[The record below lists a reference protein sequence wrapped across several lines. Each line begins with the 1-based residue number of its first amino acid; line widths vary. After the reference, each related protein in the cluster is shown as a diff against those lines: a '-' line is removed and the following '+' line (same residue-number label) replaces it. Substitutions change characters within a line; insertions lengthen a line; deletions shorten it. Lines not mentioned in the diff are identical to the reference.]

1 MRFRMTHYRRPAQK
15 FHSIAM
21 SCLKNDEYIRIC
33 FSHGLDVYLHAGA
46 VVDVDV
52 DVDVAQLVVDP
63 TGQMSCKTISFFTG
77 RQLTS

>member
-1 MRFRMTHYRRPAQK
+1 MTHYRRPAQK

-33 FSHGLDVYLHAGA
+33 FSHDLDVYLHTGA

-52 DVDVAQLVVDP
+52 VQLVVDP
-63 TGQMSCKTISFFTG
+63 TDQMSCKTISFFYWT
-77 RQLTS
+77 TTY